1 MATVMKTNSQLLQIA
16 LLGNPVLRKKAK
28 PVRDIND
35 QKIQQL
41 IDDLLTTVMDV
52 NGVGI
57 SAPQVYQSYRICIV
71 ASHPNPRYPNAPLMK
86 PTPVINPIIVSH
98 DEKIEKGWEGCL
110 SIPGLRGLIPR
121 YTKIHVEY
129 SDRNG
134 KRIKRTFS
142 DFIARIFQHEYDHL
156 EGILFTDRMETNR
169 DLISEKEY
177 FKLLETKHN

>member
-1 MATVMKTNSQLLQIA
+1 MKGQLLQIA
-16 LLGNPVLRKKAK
+16 LLGNPVLRKKVK
-28 PVRDIND
+28 TVTNIRDP
-35 QKIQQL
+35 KIQQL
-41 IDDLLTTVMDV
+41 IDDLLVTVMDV

-57 SAPQVYQSYRICIV
+57 SAPQIYQSLRIFIV

-86 PTPVINPIIVSH
+86 PTPIINPKILSH
-98 DEKIEKGWEGCL
+98 NKKMEKGWEGCL

-121 YTKIHVEY
+121 YTQVHVEY
-129 SDRNG
+129 SDRKG
-134 KRIKRTFS
+134 KRMTRTFS

-177 FKLLETKHN
+177 FRMLEKK